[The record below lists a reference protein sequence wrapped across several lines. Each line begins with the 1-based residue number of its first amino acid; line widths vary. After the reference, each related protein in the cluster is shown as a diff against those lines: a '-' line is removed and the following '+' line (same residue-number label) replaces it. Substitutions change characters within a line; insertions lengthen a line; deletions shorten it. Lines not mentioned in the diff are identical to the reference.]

1 MKQFNFEIKNES
13 EVCSALRVVTEWV
26 ERHEIRSILVHLYS
40 MRFDENKISKIREE
54 ILDVFPDAKIVG
66 TSTNGDICD
75 GHLADPGV
83 VMAVSVFGSTDILV
97 KTYRC
102 ESENE
107 TEIGELI
114 RNEIDSCRDIAAAEI
129 LLTLK
134 TIKGKSVLR
143 EIEKCHTDI
152 PVFGGG
158 SANEN
163 INNSETY
170 VFDGDEIV
178 PRGVALVLYKGE
190 DLHIEV
196 QHAIGW
202 KPLGRD
208 LTVTRIDGSRLYELD
223 GIPAGEI
230 YSKYLDI
237 QSDDDFFSNILE
249 FPIMSHQH
257 GFEVLR
263 MPFSCR
269 REDGSILLAA
279 DVEKG
284 TSVNLSYGDPEVIN
298 EDVTKMSN
306 TLKKFT
312 PEAVFLF
319 SCGVRKLYWK
329 HLINMEN
336 SPFSALAPVAGFYS
350 SGEIRR
356 MDKYMIEHHV
366 TLIAVAMREGPA
378 VKLHPVEENEKVI
391 EASDQEKMHGQISM
405 VRRLATFINVTSAE
419 LRKANAELREMA
431 VTDELTGIYNRRMIE
446 KLVREALSRVRKNK
460 DKFMLS
466 ILDIDDFKKVNDTY
480 GHSAGDTV
488 LSTIANIMKDEVA
501 KHQNGL
507 VGRWGGEEFLIL
519 LPGVTADEAMACME
533 RIRKSVSEMTFDDVG
548 TKTLS
553 IGLTECREGE
563 GLDEAFVR
571 ADEALYDAKEN
582 GKNKVVVHF

>member
-1 MKQFNFEIKNES
+1 MKQFNFEIGNDS
-13 EVCSALRVVTEWV
+13 EVCSALKTVTEWV
-26 ERHEIRSILVHLYS
+26 DRHEIRSILVHLYS
-40 MRFDENKISKIREE
+40 MRFDEDRIRKIRKE
-54 ILDVFPDAKIVG
+54 IFNVFPDARIVG

-83 VMAVSVFGSTDILV
+83 VMAVSVFGSTDIVV

-102 ESENE
+102 EAENE

-114 RNEIDSCRDIAAAEI
+114 RKEIDSCPDVAAAEV

-134 TIKGKSVLR
+134 TIMGQSVLR
-143 EIEKCHTDI
+143 EIEKCRADV

-163 INNSETY
+163 INNAETY
-170 VFDGDEIV
+170 VLDGQDIV
-178 PRGVALVLYKGE
+178 PKGVALVLYKGK

-208 LTVTRIDGSRLYELD
+208 LTVTRIEGSRLYELD

-284 TSVNLSYGDPEVIN
+284 SSVNLSYGDPEVIN
-298 EDVTKMSN
+298 EDVTEISN
-306 TLKKFT
+306 SLKKFT

-319 SCGVRKLYWK
+319 SCGVRRLYWK
-329 HLINMEN
+329 HLINMET

-391 EASDQEKMHGQISM
+391 EASDQEKIHGQISM

-419 LRKANAELREMA
+419 LRKANEELREIA
-431 VTDELTGIYNRRMIE
+431 DTDELTGIYNRRMIE
-446 KLVREALSRVRKNK
+446 KLVRETLGRVRKNK
-460 DKFMLS
+460 DKIMLS

-488 LSTIANIMKDEVA
+488 LSTIANIMKNEVS
-501 KHQNGL
+501 KYRNGL
-507 VGRWGGEEFLIL
+507 IGRWGGEEFLIL
-519 LPGVTADEAMACME
+519 LPGVTPDEAMTCME
-533 RIRKSVSEMTFDDVG
+533 SIRKNVSETDFKEVG
-548 TKTLS
+548 SKTLS

-563 GLDEAFVR
+563 SLDEAFVR
-571 ADEALYDAKEN
+571 ADQALYDAKEN
-582 GKNKVVVHF
+582 GKNRVVVHF